1 MSTSLKPPAPKLFRN
16 RCRELQKASGLEEID
31 YELLISILSSFI
43 TGQHI
48 VVTAD
53 NHDAASFVQQWL
65 ELIAANIIGI
75 EDVVTITF
83 HPNTTWED
91 VEETLMSVSPDEMYC
106 EMPAGARTATQS
118 TGRSRSSGGA
128 ESMNP
133 VGTVD
138 TRTRS
143 SYGDSRIKRA
153 NSNRSKAAHL
163 QSEGNLLKFT
173 SRYGSVSYEHP
184 NFASTG
190 RRRSSSVAN
199 GVSPPLVLTPQS
211 SDKMYRAQLPRFIVF
226 KDLDRA
232 SREIQSLIV
241 QGLVLKKVVC
251 NGIEY
256 PFPHFSV
263 MVTLINLRRGKGVEG
278 LMPHLVSNISELM
291 CISCQCVIMNRIWLI
306 NETVNGFFLFLFF
319 YI

>member
-1 MSTSLKPPAPKLFRN
+1 MPGAS
-16 RCRELQKASGLEEID
+16 KASGLEEID

-163 QSEGNLLKFT
+163 QSEGIYSSLRVGMEACLM
-173 SRYGSVSYEHP
+173 SIPILRQREDGGAAVWRMEC
-184 NFASTG
+184 
-190 RRRSSSVAN
+190 RRRW
-199 GVSPPLVLTPQS
+199 
-211 SDKMYRAQLPRFIVF
+211 
-226 KDLDRA
+226 
-232 SREIQSLIV
+232 
-241 QGLVLKKVVC
+241 C
-251 NGIEY
+251 
-256 PFPHFSV
+256 
-263 MVTLINLRRGKGVEG
+263 
-278 LMPHLVSNISELM
+278 
-291 CISCQCVIMNRIWLI
+291 
-306 NETVNGFFLFLFF
+306 
-319 YI
+319 